1 MAREFEL
8 KLEIPASAANKVM
21 ALPWL
26 AEHTSDETGAK
37 RMTAIYFDT
46 PKCTLRQRGI
56 SLRVRRIGNKHIQTV
71 KATNGSG
78 AFPLDRHEWE
88 REVDGDK
95 PDLRYVGGTPLDAF
109 SRRKLRRSL
118 TPLFEVKVERNA
130 YPVQSANSDIEVAID
145 RGNISTTTSNMSF
158 CEIELELK
166 RGASAELARL
176 ARRLAEEAPVSLGLK
191 SKADRGFDLRAD
203 QSPRVHHAEKL
214 ILAADARIDRS
225 FQLIGWS
232 CLRQVALNADAVKSG
247 DNEGVHQMRIGLR
260 RMRALMSIFKKLID
274 GPETDVIEGELEWLT
289 NELGPARELHV
300 FLETTLAPRG
310 AGSAEDEA
318 VQSVRGTVISH
329 RDAALE
335 RVRIALNSD
344 RFREFVLRSALWLLA
359 GDWSDNAEADGVPPD
374 GKVRPFAKSV
384 LDKRLRNLCRRIDKV
399 RDMDAHARH
408 KLRIDVKKLRYATE
422 FFAGLFGR
430 KRARKRFVSILHELQ
445 DVLGRVNDIAVNRR
459 LGQQLVHG
467 WKTTLVSNENISP
480 ANQYALGYA
489 IGGEQHEVDGC
500 LRDAIDAGRR
510 LGDAKLFWD

>member
-8 KLEIPASAANKVM
+8 KLEIPAAAASKVM

-26 AEHTSDETGAK
+26 AEVSGEDAK
-37 RMTAIYFDT
+37 RMHAIYFDT

-88 REVDGDK
+88 REVAGDK
-95 PDLRYVGGTPLDAF
+95 PDLRFVGGTPLESF

-145 RGNISTTTSNMSF
+145 RGSISTTTSNMAF

-191 SKADRGFDLRAD
+191 SKADRGFDLRSE
-203 QSPRVHHAEKL
+203 QTPIVHRAEKL
-214 ILAADARIDRS
+214 TVAEDARNDRA

-232 CLRQVALNADAVKSG
+232 CLRQIALNADGVKAG
-247 DNEGVHQMRIGLR
+247 DNEAVHQMRVGLR
-260 RMRALMSIFKKLID
+260 RLRALMSIFKDLID

-289 NELGPARELHV
+289 NELGPARELQV
-300 FLETTLAPRG
+300 FLEGTLGPRG
-310 AGSAEDEA
+310 ARGVDEESL
-318 VQSVRGTVISH
+318 QSVRETVMSH

-335 RVRIALNSD
+335 RVRIALNGD
-344 RFREFVLRSALWLLA
+344 RFRELVLRTALWVLA
-359 GDWSDNAEADGVPPD
+359 GDWSDNAASDGVAPD
-374 GKVRPFAKSV
+374 GALKPFAAKV
-384 LDKRLRNLCRRIDKV
+384 LSKRSKKICKRIEKV
-399 RDMDAHARH
+399 AELDARSRH
-408 KLRIDVKKLRYATE
+408 KLRIDVKKLRYAAE
-422 FFAGLFGR
+422 FFAPMFGAKKAYKHFNAVLR
-430 KRARKRFVSILHELQ
+430 ELQ
-445 DVLGRVNDIAVNRR
+445 DSLGRVNDISVNRR
-459 LGQQLVHG
+459 LGQELVHG
-467 WKTTLVSNENISP
+467 WKVGLVSNENVSP
-480 ANQYALGYA
+480 SDRYALGYA
-489 IGGEQHEVDGC
+489 IGCEQHEVEGC
-500 LRDAIDAGRR
+500 LRAALTAGRK
-510 LGDAKLFWD
+510 LGDAKRFWD